1 MRFSIQQQVIQFT
14 KKSHMYKK
22 YHMVGFWEGGGRGY
36 DSLGLLHCLA
46 AFIHPLLDCLVLPA
60 QRDAEF

>member
-1 MRFSIQQQVIQFT
+1 
-14 KKSHMYKK
+14 MYKK
-22 YHMVGFWEGGGRGY
+22 YHMMCLGGGGWGRGY